1 MIHKIFYDA
10 FLFVILAACISS
22 SSLSNNSV
30 ENNNSSEKEPT
41 LIQSLQGILQDP
53 EYLALSNSEQLM
65 VLEVIYTILES
76 SYNNQQKSKSKYQGK
91 SPFANFV

>member
-53 EYLALSNSEQLM
+53 EYLALSNYEQLL
-65 VLEVIYTILES
+65 VLEVIYSLLKTRFSQSES
-76 SYNNQQKSKSKYQGK
+76 KRKYQGK
-91 SPFANFV
+91 SPFVF